1 MIDLLGLIG
10 SLPKESDFKKRMR
23 LHQGWWRAFVLGE
36 NEGKHPMK
44 DDENICNTLVNGE
57 QTKNNFLSNLV
68 KNVVREVLKGRSDGS
83 AGMVDKKRLF
93 NNLLS
98 SQPLCFNFFAP
109 LYVDKKL
116 ALNFLRK
123 YYPEIT
129 SVNEVYFEHANSKNK
144 YDNSAFDIA
153 FDVNDGSKKGIIGF
167 ECKYTDSFS
176 PNQHRKTAYEEIY
189 QQSNIWAKPY
199 EELTSSKFNQLFRN
213 QLIAESFKQD
223 KQYDFGY
230 LALFCHHKDDEAITI
245 AEEYKLMLKE
255 EQTHLF
261 QIITYKDFFE
271 QIMKHDLTWQTR
283 EYYMFLWARYCG
295 LKLSNSAY
303 SQLKE
308 NEKGYYKVYDV
319 DEVDLQ
325 NKIMVA
331 TLEGGVIYS
340 AENENGL
347 FVIIDQSTLSDF
359 LNDQDK
365 KENGCFTSIYKFVN
379 EAERKS
385 FISKYKLRIT
395 ETDGI

>member
-10 SLPKESDFKKRMR
+10 SLPKENDFKKRMR

-36 NEGKHPMK
+36 NEGKHPIK
-44 DDENICNTLVNGE
+44 DDENICNTLLNGE

-68 KNVVREVLKGRSDGS
+68 KNVVGEVLKERNDGS
-83 AGMVDKKRLF
+83 AGLVDQKRLF

-109 LYVDKKL
+109 MYVDKKL
-116 ALNFLRK
+116 ALNFLRNF
-123 YYPEIT
+123 YPDIT
-129 SVNEVYFEHANSKNK
+129 AVNEVFFEHANSKNK
-144 YDNSAFDIA
+144 FDNSAFDIA

-176 PNQHRKTAYEEIY
+176 QTPHKKTAYETIY

-199 EELTSSKFNQLFRN
+199 EELTVSKFNQLFRN
-213 QLIAESFKQD
+213 QLIEESFKQD

-230 LALFCHHKDDEAITI
+230 LSLFCHHKDDEAIKI
-245 AEEYKLMLKE
+245 AEEYKLMLTE
-255 EQTHLF
+255 EKNHHF

-271 QIMKHDLTWQTR
+271 KLMKLDLTWQTR

-303 SQLKE
+303 EQLKE
-308 NEKGYYKVYDV
+308 NEKGYYNVYDV
-319 DEVDLQ
+319 DEMDLQ

-340 AENENGL
+340 AEKNNEL

-359 LNDQDK
+359 LNEQDK
-365 KENGCFTSIYKFVN
+365 KEIGCFTSIYKFVN

-385 FISKYKLRIT
+385 FINKYKLRIT

>member
-10 SLPKESDFKKRMR
+10 SLAKESDFKKRMR

-44 DDENICNTLVNGE
+44 DDENICNTLLNGE

-68 KNVVREVLKGRSDGS
+68 KNVVVEVLKGRNDGS
-83 AGMVDKKRLF
+83 AGLVDQKRLY

-109 LYVDKKL
+109 LYIDKKL

-129 SVNEVYFEHANSKNK
+129 AVNEVFFEHANAKNK

-153 FDVNDGSKKGIIGF
+153 FDVNDGCKKGIIGF

-176 PNQHRKTAYEEIY
+176 PTPYRKKAYEEIF
-189 QQSNIWAKPY
+189 QQSNIWAKHY
-199 EELTSSKFNQLFRN
+199 EELTCSKFNQLFRN

-230 LALFCHHKDDEAITI
+230 LALFCHHKDDEAIKN
-245 AEEYKLMLKE
+245 AEEYKLMLKN
-255 EQTHLF
+255 EQTHHF

-271 QIMKHDLTWQTR
+271 QLMKLELNWQMR

-303 SQLKE
+303 EQMKE
-308 NEKGYYKVYDV
+308 NEKGYHRVCDV
-319 DEVDLQ
+319 DEMDLH

-340 AENENGL
+340 AENEDGL
-347 FVIIDQSTLSDF
+347 FVIIDESTLSDF
-359 LNDQDK
+359 LNEQDK
-365 KENGCFTSIYKFVN
+365 KEIGCFTSIYKFVN
-379 EAERKS
+379 DAERKS
-385 FISKYKLRIT
+385 FINKYKLRIT
-395 ETDGI
+395 ETNGI